1 MDEQPAP
8 RGATASVDHLR
19 GINDVPATLVDYRR
33 NRLIQL
39 EGQPAKF
46 LFHVVNGWVA
56 GSAVLSSGSRQITAL
71 YLPGDLIGV
80 DDLFKTE
87 ISETLS
93 AISKTMLRRIDIEHV
108 RTAIATDGALAVSI
122 LRISVER
129 TAAIKT
135 QLTSIGRTGATSRLA
150 AFFANLAVRLG
161 CKPHAMNFTIDL
173 PLTQEDIGDAIGLTS
188 VHVNRTLQRLVT
200 DGLITR
206 TSPYVT
212 IVDLDRLRLCSD
224 LPRQRNFG

>member
-8 RGATASVDHLR
+8 GGATACVDHLR
-19 GINDVPATLVDYRR
+19 DINDMPAFLVNYRR

-80 DDLFKTE
+80 DDLFKAE

-93 AISKTMLRRIDIEHV
+93 AMSKTTLRCIDIEHV
-108 RTAIATDGALAVSI
+108 RDAIATDGALAVAI
-122 LRISVER
+122 LRISVEK
-129 TAAIKT
+129 TADVKA
-135 QLTSIGRTGATSRLA
+135 QLTSIGRTAATSRLA
-150 AFFANLAVRLG
+150 AFLASLAVRLG
-161 CKPHAMNFTIDL
+161 CKPHAMNYTIDV
-173 PLTQEDIGDAIGLTS
+173 PLSQEDIGDAIGLTS

-206 TSPYVT
+206 TSSYVT

-224 LPRQRNFG
+224 LPRQRNAE